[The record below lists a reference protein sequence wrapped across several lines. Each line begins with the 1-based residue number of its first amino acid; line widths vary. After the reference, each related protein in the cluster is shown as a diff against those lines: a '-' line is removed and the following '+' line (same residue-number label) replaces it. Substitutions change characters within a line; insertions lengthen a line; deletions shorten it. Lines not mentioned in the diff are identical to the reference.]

1 LVICSWAVTGRAQNA
16 AGIEVL
22 QIRPNFYMIASP
34 VSNIGVQI
42 GPDGVVLA
50 NAGPQAAAGE
60 VLSAIQK
67 LTKEP
72 IRYVINTNPDAELVG
87 GNPTF
92 AKAGLRMGA
101 LPVRPGQMPGEDD
114 AAFIVAHEKVLQRM
128 SAVSGGKPL
137 FPTEAWPTETFDFN
151 RKTMSLNGDG
161 IEVLKLA
168 PAHTDADSVVLF
180 RRSDVLVA
188 GNILDATRF
197 PTIDLAR
204 GGSIQGE
211 IDALN
216 RLIDLCIPPGP
227 FLGTPTAAIA
237 TGNSAMP
244 GGTEVIPGR
253 GREYRQI
260 DVVDYRDMV
269 VIIRDTIKHYID
281 QKMTLEQIKAAAPA
295 KAWEPRFGATS
306 GSWTTNDFVETV
318 YKSLMNETPQSA
330 AGR

>member
-1 LVICSWAVTGRAQNA
+1 
-16 AGIEVL
+16 
-22 QIRPNFYMIASP
+22 MIASP

-42 GPDGVVLA
+42 GPDGIVLA
-50 NAGPQAAAGE
+50 NAGTREAAAD

-72 IRYVINTNPDAELVG
+72 IRYIIDTNPDADLVG
-87 GNPTF
+87 GNQIF

-101 LPVRPGQMPGEDD
+101 LPVRPGEVPGEDD

-137 FPTEAWPTETFDFN
+137 FPPEAWPTETFDFN
-151 RKTMSLNGDG
+151 RKSMSFNGDG
-161 IEVLKLA
+161 IEILRLP
-168 PAHTDADSVVLF
+168 PAHTDSDSVVLF
-180 RRSDVLVA
+180 RRSDVLAA

-197 PTIDLAR
+197 PMIDLAR

-216 RLIDLCIPPGP
+216 RLIDLTIAPGP
-227 FLGTPTAAIA
+227 LLGTPTAAIA
-237 TGNSAMP
+237 TGTSVLP

-253 GREYRQI
+253 GRVFRQI

-269 VIIRDTIKHYID
+269 VIIRDTIKHYMD
-281 QKMTLEQIKAAAPA
+281 QKMSLEQIKAAAPA

-306 GSWTTNDFVETV
+306 GGWTTNDFVEAV
-318 YKSLMNETPQSA
+318 YKSLTTEKPQSA